1 MHFWIL
7 YKIKRDFFFNIQS
20 IISCKGKVIHS
31 NVVGLVISKKLG
43 KLADKTSLFSEKW
56 KTTNILLTD
65 KSVQST
71 V

>member
-1 MHFWIL
+1 MDIVQN
-7 YKIKRDFFFNIQS
+7 KKRFFFFYIQS

>member
-43 KLADKTSLFSEKW
+43 KL
-56 KTTNILLTD
+56 TD
-65 KSVQST
+65 
-71 V
+71 